1 MEKISFCC
9 GSALNVFLTR
19 GMIRAIKTTPFELN
33 SGWGVRSSGFRMTV
47 GAAGVIIMISVAVPA
62 FKMTSTD
69 FAIILVNGH
78 ISPGK
83 NESQ

>member
-1 MEKISFCC
+1 
-9 GSALNVFLTR
+9 
-19 GMIRAIKTTPFELN
+19 
-33 SGWGVRSSGFRMTV
+33 MTA
-47 GAAGVIIMISVAVPA
+47 GAAGVIIMIPIAVPA

-83 NESQ
+83 NESHWRNFPRFRVPYYSKYFVNRV